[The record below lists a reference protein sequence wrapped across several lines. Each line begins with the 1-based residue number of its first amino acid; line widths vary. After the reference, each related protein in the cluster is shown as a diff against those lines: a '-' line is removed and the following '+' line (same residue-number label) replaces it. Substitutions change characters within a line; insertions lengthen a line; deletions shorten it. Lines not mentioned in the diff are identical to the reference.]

1 MATCASIAEAAVAQH
16 SNATERRIEVALM
29 DITGLLLLNAPRCI
43 LRACEDVRSFVPGAI
58 CPFLPQT
65 AVVKCTYATSLFL
78 NFNAYMTEILG
89 WRQRGCALLTPSL
102 LISQNDTRL
111 VPLD

>member
-43 LRACEDVRSFVPGAI
+43 LRECEDVRSFVPGAI
-58 CPFLPQT
+58 CLFLPQT
-65 AVVKCTYATSLFL
+65 VVVKCTVPPLSFL
-78 NFNAYMTEILG
+78 KL
-89 WRQRGCALLTPSL
+89 
-102 LISQNDTRL
+102 
-111 VPLD
+111 